1 MKNKNTIIIHPRVF
15 KVTVNNK
22 ENNRALVWQLSSL

>member
-1 MKNKNTIIIHPRVF
+1 VF
-15 KVTVNNK
+15 KVTVNNE